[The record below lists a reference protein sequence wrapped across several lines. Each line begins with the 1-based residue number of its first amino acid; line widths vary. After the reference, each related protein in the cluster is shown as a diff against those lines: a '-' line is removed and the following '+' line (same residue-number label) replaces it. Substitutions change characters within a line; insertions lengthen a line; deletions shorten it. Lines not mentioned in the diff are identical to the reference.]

1 MPGPIA
7 TVGSM
12 HTCPMC
18 SGSTPHIGGPI
29 IKGEPNI
36 LINNK
41 PAATMGSLCTCA
53 GPPDTVAQGDPFVFF
68 NGKSVACLG
77 DMTAHGG
84 VISSG
89 EANIIISNASQT
101 SSVTM
106 DEDEIP
112 FPTISIKDRILTTL
126 TGNSNRKAETNQN
139 NLKENEDEK
148 AQDITLT
155 STFAVTELQ
164 KIAKKDSLILFTYVI
179 KRIYGNHYK
188 NGAVEKLYNHAKENN
203 ALLNPQ
209 IKVVKSNSINGK
221 GPAGYS
227 NKTQEILVTERFVRK
242 AKEDNDQRAE
252 LMVALVEEVGHHI
265 HYLLHNTYTVG
276 KDKENLPP
284 KKGSQGDVGAKFAAQ
299 VIQLNLLENEEQY
312 FADVVI
318 DGTSEK
324 LIWEWRELHSNLK
337 QYVNEARQNRSDN
350 GEINNYK
357 AGKIDVGHGKYG
369 HQDIEEVALKNLI
382 KRIYKITNEK
392 KLNEILNKIYLG
404 NWLRDFSQL
413 VDPGIIRPLSNSV
426 IEYSKK
432 EKEDLEEVKNIMNG
446 NPSDDIVNVEVPYG
460 VDASYGG
467 ELFSPSTWF
476 SFETNIIYQEKKV
489 RPITW
494 SRELMTSVVN
504 ILAVMEFMKPENKA
518 DLNKNNYDKRL
529 ADFKKQ
535 YLDITK
541 EVLGVYRPDE
551 HIDNPLTIP
560 INKNEHNPKLNAKGE
575 KYGFVG
581 KPTYIEL
588 AIGKTY
594 GMKNYIRT
602 HASDA
607 NSSDFSTTRTA
618 YEYVVQQIKSAENN
632 LNFSNI
638 TSMVNFG
645 AALHVIED
653 YFAHTNYVEIAV
665 AKVYKNDRVFP
676 WVDVV
681 PNHTP
686 YPGAENFNYDTF
698 AKLPPKEAERYLR
711 LKATPSVIGVTKM
724 KYDKTVITE
733 PNQIARF
740 IPVVTG
746 TFGEL
751 DMLASVLPI
760 LEEKLFSIEITPYEE
775 SKPKERTVN
784 DVLILEICRDLD
796 QIQNADGS
804 GVNDG
809 SYEKRFNDL
818 LEIRDGIVGAKNKLP
833 KFMREYAHDIME
845 RIGALINF
853 GFYNLLKIC
862 GKRISDAQLLMQEQI
877 TQIAKNGIAIGT
889 NPSHTQIAKDDPDK
903 PMHELSAILAV
914 EAVKKVGKKMLK
926 VWKLNAPINDVL
938 KEVDTI
944 MQHPVVSSWQ
954 DKIVLE
960 WATKNNDKV
969 CRASTPS
976 VVIDS
981 LIHGIEEINDFNKQ
995 LINMA
1000 DGKINGTGKGFTT
1013 MDAIISEFDTD
1024 GSLRENFKNL
1034 LLDGQKLLDQ
1044 AKNLKNNY
1052 NKQYYKPSSC

>member
-126 TGNSNRKAETNQN
+126 TGNSNRKAENNQN

-164 KIAKKDSLILFTYVI
+164 KIAKKDSLMLFTYVI

-337 QYVNEARQNRSDN
+337 QYVNEMS
-350 GEINNYK
+350 G
-357 AGKIDVGHGKYG
+357 
-369 HQDIEEVALKNLI
+369 
-382 KRIYKITNEK
+382 
-392 KLNEILNKIYLG
+392 
-404 NWLRDFSQL
+404 S
-413 VDPGIIRPLSNSV
+413 
-426 IEYSKK
+426 
-432 EKEDLEEVKNIMNG
+432 
-446 NPSDDIVNVEVPYG
+446 
-460 VDASYGG
+460 
-467 ELFSPSTWF
+467 
-476 SFETNIIYQEKKV
+476 
-489 RPITW
+489 
-494 SRELMTSVVN
+494 
-504 ILAVMEFMKPENKA
+504 
-518 DLNKNNYDKRL
+518 
-529 ADFKKQ
+529 
-535 YLDITK
+535 
-541 EVLGVYRPDE
+541 
-551 HIDNPLTIP
+551 
-560 INKNEHNPKLNAKGE
+560 
-575 KYGFVG
+575 
-581 KPTYIEL
+581 
-588 AIGKTY
+588 
-594 GMKNYIRT
+594 
-602 HASDA
+602 A
-607 NSSDFSTTRTA
+607 NSSSPSRTMRPRRRSMTR
-618 YEYVVQQIKSAENN
+618 
-632 LNFSNI
+632 
-638 TSMVNFG
+638 
-645 AALHVIED
+645 
-653 YFAHTNYVEIAV
+653 
-665 AKVYKNDRVFP
+665 
-676 WVDVV
+676 
-681 PNHTP
+681 
-686 YPGAENFNYDTF
+686 
-698 AKLPPKEAERYLR
+698 
-711 LKATPSVIGVTKM
+711 
-724 KYDKTVITE
+724 
-733 PNQIARF
+733 
-740 IPVVTG
+740 
-746 TFGEL
+746 
-751 DMLASVLPI
+751 
-760 LEEKLFSIEITPYEE
+760 
-775 SKPKERTVN
+775 
-784 DVLILEICRDLD
+784 
-796 QIQNADGS
+796 
-804 GVNDG
+804 
-809 SYEKRFNDL
+809 
-818 LEIRDGIVGAKNKLP
+818 
-833 KFMREYAHDIME
+833 
-845 RIGALINF
+845 
-853 GFYNLLKIC
+853 
-862 GKRISDAQLLMQEQI
+862 
-877 TQIAKNGIAIGT
+877 
-889 NPSHTQIAKDDPDK
+889 
-903 PMHELSAILAV
+903 LS
-914 EAVKKVGKKMLK
+914 
-926 VWKLNAPINDVL
+926 P
-938 KEVDTI
+938 
-944 MQHPVVSSWQ
+944 
-954 DKIVLE
+954 
-960 WATKNNDKV
+960 
-969 CRASTPS
+969 
-976 VVIDS
+976 
-981 LIHGIEEINDFNKQ
+981 
-995 LINMA
+995 
-1000 DGKINGTGKGFTT
+1000 
-1013 MDAIISEFDTD
+1013 
-1024 GSLRENFKNL
+1024 
-1034 LLDGQKLLDQ
+1034 
-1044 AKNLKNNY
+1044 
-1052 NKQYYKPSSC
+1052 